1 MKHLSASH
9 VVLKTLKCLE
19 CHCSQNKDGDENT
32 LGTTTDSFSLFCTK
46 NYFVLVTKEFA
57 IKNKENKSFSV
68 PRVISTPSLF
78 CIQRHSGHFH
88 IFRRRRYN
96 CFSSTKPL
104 LKSLNKLRVS
114 NIVVNSS

>member
-9 VVLKTLKCLE
+9 IVLKTLKCLE

-68 PRVISTPSLF
+68 PRVISTPSFSVYNATLGIF
-78 CIQRHSGHFH
+78 TSSG
-88 IFRRRRYN
+88 RGA
-96 CFSSTKPL
+96 T
-104 LKSLNKLRVS
+104 
-114 NIVVNSS
+114 IVLAVLSGC